1 MPTQEEIAAVFPEM
15 TQRFQPEKAEGVD
28 ATILF
33 DLSGDNGGQYWVKIA
48 DGTVEHGCLL
58 SLRVCRGCGCA
69 NGRGPGRRRFRFLR
83 AFHVT
88 GRCAGRGPAWVGPV
102 GLRGRVSAARASA

>member
-48 DGTVEHGCLL
+48 DGTVEHGEGEVPADMTVKSSADDFYEL
-58 SLRVCRGCGCA
+58 V
-69 NGRGPGRRRFRFLR
+69 NGDLNPMQAVMFGK
-83 AFHVT
+83 VK
-88 GRCAGRGPAWVGPV
+88 VSDV
-102 GLRGRVSAARASA
+102 GLGMKMMSIFNLG